1 MLTCHCVCHG
11 RVSSLCDD
19 LTMIGVYPCGGLGLT
34 AMCECG
40 DLGWNALCVCGCLCV
55 CDGLLWVGGGWGVT
69 SPCVWSGS

>member
-11 RVSSLCDD
+11 RVSSPCDD

-34 AMCECG
+34 ALCECG

-55 CDGLLWVGGGWGVT
+55 CDGLVRVGGGWGVT